1 MTRIDGRTN
10 KDLRDIKITRG
21 WLDHAEGSVLVEFGK
36 TRVLCVASFTPGVPR
51 WLKDS
56 GNVVKQYPIAIGAP
70 ESPTIPGIYSIL
82 KKVKDPTY
90 YSKSHHKI
98 FPAGPNDPVGVRFM
112 PYLKS
117 ATDGKVYAV
126 HGTAWPRWVHLR
138 AAASLGC
145 IRMLNSDVIEVF
157 NQVEVG
163 TPVVIR

>member
-1 MTRIDGRTN
+1 MHKPRSLLNVIIAAFVGCIALACFASSEV
-10 KDLRDIKITRG
+10 KADIEIEVSLKERY
-21 WLDHAEGSVLVEFGK
+21 L
-36 TRVLCVASFTPGVPR
+36 

-56 GNVVKQYPIAIGAP
+56 GIVVKQYPIAIGAP
-70 ESPTIPGIYSIL
+70 ESPTIPGVYSIL

>member
-1 MTRIDGRTN
+1 MLPPKSLLHGLLI
-10 KDLRDIKITRG
+10 
-21 WLDHAEGSVLVEFGK
+21 
-36 TRVLCVASFTPGVPR
+36 ASIGCIGLSLLAQSEVKASIEIEVSLKER
-51 WLKDS
+51 YLWLKDS
-56 GNVVKQYPIAIGAP
+56 GRVIKRYPIAIGAP
-70 ESPTIPGIYSIL
+70 ESPTIPGVYSIL

-90 YSKSHHKI
+90 YSKSHHKV

-117 ATDGKVYAV
+117 ASDGKVYAV

-145 IRMLNSDVIEVF
+145 IRMLNNDVIEVF
-157 NQVEVG
+157 NQVQVG

>member
-1 MTRIDGRTN
+1 MF
-10 KDLRDIKITRG
+10 KLKPLAKVVLAASFG
-21 WLDHAEGSVLVEFGK
+21 WVSL
-36 TRVLCVASFTPGVPR
+36 TCVACLAAKAEIEIEVSLKER
-51 WLKDS
+51 YLWLKDS
-56 GNVVKQYPIAIGAP
+56 GTVVKRYPIAIGAP
-70 ESPTIPGIYSIL
+70 ESPTMPGVYSIL

-90 YSKSHHKI
+90 YSKSHHKV

-112 PYLKS
+112 PYFKS
-117 ATDGKVYAV
+117 AEDGKVYAV

>member
-1 MTRIDGRTN
+1 MNAMLTA
-10 KDLRDIKITRG
+10 K
-21 WLDHAEGSVLVEFGK
+21 SVLSVIFGPS
-36 TRVLCVASFTPGVPR
+36 LCCFALACVATPEAKAEIQIEISLKDR
-51 WLKDS
+51 YLWLKDS
-56 GNVVKQYPIAIGAP
+56 GAVVKRYPIAIGAP
-70 ESPTIPGIYSIL
+70 ESPTIPGVYSIL

-90 YSKSHHKI
+90 YSKSHHKV

-112 PYLKS
+112 PYMKS
-117 ATDGKVYAV
+117 PSDGKVYAL

>member
-1 MTRIDGRTN
+1 MFSLN
-10 KDLRDIKITRG
+10 V
-21 WLDHAEGSVLVEFGK
+21 VLKSLLAAVVGCF
-36 TRVLCVASFTPGVPR
+36 TLACVASSEVKAEIEIEVSLKER
-51 WLKDS
+51 YLWLKDS
-56 GNVVKQYPIAIGAP
+56 GTVLKRYPIAIGAP
-70 ESPTIPGIYSIL
+70 ESPTIPGVYSIL

-90 YSKSHHKI
+90 YSKSHHKV

-117 ATDGKVYAV
+117 EGDGKVYAV

-145 IRMLNSDVIEVF
+145 IRMLNNDVIEVF
-157 NQVEVG
+157 DQVEVG

>member
-1 MTRIDGRTN
+1 MRQLKSLLNVFLATSVGCIALACFVVLEG
-10 KDLRDIKITRG
+10 K
-21 WLDHAEGSVLVEFGK
+21 AEIEIEVSLKE
-36 TRVLCVASFTPGVPR
+36 RYL

-56 GNVVKQYPIAIGAP
+56 GNVIKRYPIAIGAP
-70 ESPTIPGIYSIL
+70 ESPTIPGVYKIL
-82 KKVKDPTY
+82 EKVKDPTY
-90 YSKSHHKI
+90 YSKSHHKV

-117 ATDGKVYAV
+117 AADGKVYAV

>member
-1 MTRIDGRTN
+1 MRQPKSLLNVFLSTSVGFIALTCFASPEA
-10 KDLRDIKITRG
+10 K
-21 WLDHAEGSVLVEFGK
+21 AEIEIEVSLKE
-36 TRVLCVASFTPGVPR
+36 RYL

-56 GNVVKQYPIAIGAP
+56 GNIVKKYPIAIGAP
-70 ESPTIPGIYSIL
+70 ESPTITGVYSIL

-90 YSKSHHKI
+90 YSKSHHKV

-117 ATDGKVYAV
+117 AIDGKVYAL

>member
-1 MTRIDGRTN
+1 MLPPKSLLNGLLIASIGCIGLSLLAQSEV
-10 KDLRDIKITRG
+10 K
-21 WLDHAEGSVLVEFGK
+21 AEIEIEVSLKE
-36 TRVLCVASFTPGVPR
+36 RYL

-56 GNVVKQYPIAIGAP
+56 GRVIKRYPIAIGAP
-70 ESPTIPGIYSIL
+70 ESPTIPGVYSIL

-90 YSKSHHKI
+90 YSKSHHKV

-117 ATDGKVYAV
+117 ASDGKVYAV
-126 HGTAWPRWVHLR
+126 HGTAWPRWVRLR

-145 IRMLNSDVIEVF
+145 IRMLNNDVIEVF
-157 NQVEVG
+157 NQVQVG

>member
-1 MTRIDGRTN
+1 MRQPKSLLNVFLATFFGCIALACSGALEG
-10 KDLRDIKITRG
+10 K
-21 WLDHAEGSVLVEFGK
+21 AEVEIEVSLK
-36 TRVLCVASFTPGVPR
+36 ERYL
-51 WLKDS
+51 WLKNS
-56 GNVVKQYPIAIGAP
+56 GNVIKRYPIAIGAP
-70 ESPTIPGIYSIL
+70 ESPTIPGVYNIL

-90 YSKSHHKI
+90 YSKSHHKV

>member
-1 MTRIDGRTN
+1 MLLPKPIFKHFLVGF
-10 KDLRDIKITRG
+10 LGIISM
-21 WLDHAEGSVLVEFGK
+21 LSISSSAAYAEIGIEVSLKE
-36 TRVLCVASFTPGVPR
+36 RYL

-56 GNVVKQYPIAIGAP
+56 GKVLKRYQIAIGAP
-70 ESPTIPGIYSIL
+70 ETPTLPGTYSIQ
-82 KKVKDPTY
+82 KKVKDPKY

-112 PYLKS
+112 PYFQS
-117 ATDGKVYAV
+117 SSGSKVYAV

-138 AAASLGC
+138 SAASLGC

>member
-1 MTRIDGRTN
+1 MRQPRSLLNVFLAAFVGCIALACFASSEV
-10 KDLRDIKITRG
+10 K
-21 WLDHAEGSVLVEFGK
+21 AEIEIEVSLKE
-36 TRVLCVASFTPGVPR
+36 RYL

-70 ESPTIPGIYSIL
+70 ESPTIPGVYSIL